1 MSNVWALDLNIEFHK
16 TIKQQWLFGTDG
28 VQPTRVADL
37 PSLRDSNSPN
47 QTKGRRMRAA
57 MALEPKSH
65 CDSSIPITGVA
76 QSRVS
81 VSLGCQSC
89 ADAESDHQDDTHFA
103 PGPRIERVSVEIGKV
118 QAPEGDMEKDSLQGS
133 VVIDLAI

>member
-57 MALEPKSH
+57 MAMETEVPLRLQNTDYGSRAEP
-65 CDSSIPITGVA
+65 C
-76 QSRVS
+76 QCLSR
-81 VSLGCQSC
+81 
-89 ADAESDHQDDTHFA
+89 
-103 PGPRIERVSVEIGKV
+103 
-118 QAPEGDMEKDSLQGS
+118 
-133 VVIDLAI
+133 

>member
-47 QTKGRRMRAA
+47 QNKGRRMRAA

-65 CDSSIPITGVA
+65 CDSRIPITGVA

-81 VSLGCQSC
+81 VSLGSQSC
-89 ADAESDHQDDTHFA
+89 ADAESDHRMT
-103 PGPRIERVSVEIGKV
+103 PT
-118 QAPEGDMEKDSLQGS
+118 SLRGQESSGYRS
-133 VVIDLAI
+133 K

>member
-1 MSNVWALDLNIEFHK
+1 MSNVWALDLNIEFYN

-65 CDSSIPITGVA
+65 CDSRIPITGVA

-89 ADAESDHQDDTHFA
+89 ADAESDHRMT
-103 PGPRIERVSVEIGKV
+103 PT
-118 QAPEGDMEKDSLQGS
+118 SLRGQESSGYRS
-133 VVIDLAI
+133 K